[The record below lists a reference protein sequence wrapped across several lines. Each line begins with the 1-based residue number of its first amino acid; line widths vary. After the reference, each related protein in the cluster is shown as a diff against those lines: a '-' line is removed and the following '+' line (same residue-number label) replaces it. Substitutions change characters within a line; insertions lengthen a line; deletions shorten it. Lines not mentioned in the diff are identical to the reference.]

1 MSGIFDQIINYAPPS
16 LLLGTVTYKGTWSAA
31 TNTPTL
37 VDPTSAITNG
47 NYYVVDAAGTQF
59 TLVFNIGDWI
69 ISNGSTWEK
78 VDNTDAISSVF
89 GRTGAVVGVS
99 TDYSS
104 VGITNTAL
112 GASNPSTVAATTVTA
127 TSTIAA
133 TGAVTGSNLS
143 GTNTGDQTISL
154 TGGVTGSGTGS
165 FAATVVTNADLTGD
179 VTSVGNATT
188 LTNAPV
194 IAKVLTGYSSGAGTV
209 AATDSILQAI
219 QKLDG
224 NDSTNADLTGVITSS
239 GNATSIASQTGTGT
253 KFVVD
258 TSPTLVTPNIGVATG
273 TSLAAALNGSL
284 GATTPSTVAATTI
297 TGVDQ
302 LSVRV
307 DADTVAKFRSIGTYG
322 AKVLWENIGVDAFT
336 IEMPANTGDL
346 SFKKSGTTQ
355 VALLTSTGLNST
367 AIGAT
372 TPAQGNFTFLYQGTS
387 AAQGLGAGFSGAAGQ
402 GFTLRDT
409 TNSRTYYVTTETATG
424 LQINAGANPITL
436 LGNTAITGTG
446 SFSGNVGIG
455 TTSPTVKLDIIG
467 TTSGSL
473 RMADNATDATS
484 KVGRI
489 VGRQSTNADTDFL
502 AFDIRGLTTSNEIN
516 YGGGSGILNSATS
529 HTFYTAANKTT
540 LSGTARMIIDSSGNV
555 GIGTESPSVPLDVL
569 GKAAFGSQPI
579 ASRALSNNGLLVYN
593 AGNTVTSL
601 GLYQSGQSSAHIG
614 FTSASS
620 TLRIVNAF
628 AAGSIT
634 ETTAIVLDSSGNVG
648 IGTASPSAKI
658 HVVSDGS
665 QQLGSFINTAGADT
679 ALFGLYVGKYAN
691 DSTTSQRFIGFSI
704 NNDNN
709 GNGQINANGASQAAF
724 GSFSDARLKENIVTL
739 DSQLPKILALRPV
752 EFDYRDGSGHQIGF
766 VAQEMQEIYPDAVA
780 EADGYLTLTGFG
792 KTEARIIKAVQEL
805 NANLVAQIE
814 SLSARLAALESK

>member
-1 MSGIFDQIINYAPPS
+1 
-16 LLLGTVTYKGTWSAA
+16 
-31 TNTPTL
+31 
-37 VDPTSAITNG
+37 
-47 NYYVVDAAGTQF
+47 
-59 TLVFNIGDWI
+59 
-69 ISNGSTWEK
+69 
-78 VDNTDAISSVF
+78 
-89 GRTGAVVGVS
+89 
-99 TDYSS
+99 
-104 VGITNTAL
+104 
-112 GASNPSTVAATTVTA
+112 
-127 TSTIAA
+127 
-133 TGAVTGSNLS
+133 
-143 GTNTGDQTISL
+143 
-154 TGGVTGSGTGS
+154 
-165 FAATVVTNADLTGD
+165 
-179 VTSVGNATT
+179 
-188 LTNAPV
+188 
-194 IAKVLTGYSSGAGTV
+194 
-209 AATDSILQAI
+209 
-219 QKLDG
+219 
-224 NDSTNADLTGVITSS
+224 
-239 GNATSIASQTGTGT
+239 
-253 KFVVD
+253 
-258 TSPTLVTPNIGVATG
+258 
-273 TSLAAALNGSL
+273 
-284 GATTPSTVAATTI
+284 
-297 TGVDQ
+297 
-302 LSVRV
+302 
-307 DADTVAKFRSIGTYG
+307 
-322 AKVLWENIGVDAFT
+322 
-336 IEMPANTGDL
+336 MPANTGDL

-372 TPAQGNFTFLYQGTS
+372 TPTS

-455 TTSPTVKLDIIG
+455 TVGPLCKTEVYDSAVLGAFVPATRSTWRVLQVKNYQRTNSGSAAGISFQGDNVNGDTGSAGIVGISTNTTGGVMDLAFLTAEGNTSLERMRVLANGNVGIG
-467 TTSGSL
+467 TTSPSHPLTILRRSGSTITEPL
-473 RMADNATDATS
+473 LNLQSQTS
-484 KVGRI
+484 GSVDGDSYI
-489 VGRQSTNADTDFL
+489 L
-502 AFDIRGLTTSNEIN
+502 
-516 YGGGSGILNSATS
+516 YGTQ
-529 HTFYTAANKTT
+529 AANWSAGVDQADSNKFRIEPASTLGGATGLAITT
-540 LSGTARMIIDSSGNV
+540 AGNV

-792 KTEARIIKAVQEL
+792 KTEARIIKAVH
-805 NANLVAQIE
+805 A
-814 SLSARLAALESK
+814 SPP